1 MGNWVC
7 IDFGTSN
14 SAAAI
19 VVDGRPKLVSP
30 NSKSYF
36 PTVACVLGKDKI
48 AVCQSAEQFK
58 TKYPEFYLQE
68 FKLNIAEPLDCNG
81 AGYREVVAAILR
93 HIKGCAEIENNGNR
107 IDNVMLTVP
116 AIYTE
121 SDRRKEVMRQAALD
135 AGFRNVAF
143 MREAHAA
150 ALHYAYI
157 QGTETVGLSLV
168 YDLGGGTFDPA
179 LIMLS
184 GENEPDFLGCD
195 SGVKCGGQYFDAAI
209 YKQAQAEAKAS
220 GVPLERS
227 AKWSDFLACRL
238 LKEDLSVSREATTL
252 LSNGNPFTLTR
263 TDFEE
268 MIRKKLYLTLDACD
282 MVLTSARREWTE
294 VEQVLLVGGSTAI
307 PLVGSLL
314 QQHLISHNARKV
326 KVVRSLSGPNGEY
339 DHNYAVCLG
348 GIVLAETE
356 LLHPEPEPEPEPEI
370 GELVSNGKHFRLKL
384 GTNTFGRGQG
394 QDFMFDD
401 PHMSRKHFEITVTQ
415 NEGRG
420 FRYRLQTVSTSRA
433 TVVNGTLALDCTF
446 PFAPKEIDLKDG
458 MTVLAGKTKFQFV
471 QEPK

>member
-30 NSKSYF
+30 NNKSYF

-81 AGYREVVAAILR
+81 VGYREVIAAILR

-107 IDNVMLTVP
+107 IDNVMLTIP

-121 SDRRKEVMRQAALD
+121 SDRRKDVMRQAAFD
-135 AGFRNVAF
+135 AGFQKVTF

-209 YKQAQAEAKAS
+209 YKQAQAEAKVA
-220 GVPLERS
+220 GAPLDRS
-227 AKWSDFLACRL
+227 SKWSDFWACRL
-238 LKEDLSVSREATTL
+238 LKEDLSATYEATTL
-252 LSNGNPFTLTR
+252 LSNGNPFTLSR
-263 TDFEE
+263 PDFEE
-268 MIRKKLYLTLDACD
+268 LIRKKLYLTLDACD
-282 MVLTSARREWTE
+282 MMMTSARREWTE
-294 VEQVLLVGGSTAI
+294 VEQILLVGGSTAI
-307 PLVGSLL
+307 PLVSSLL
-314 QQHLISHNARKV
+314 QQHLISHNAPKV
-326 KVVRSLSGPNGEY
+326 KVIRSLNGPNGEY
-339 DHNYAVCLG
+339 NHNYAVCLG
-348 GIVLAETE
+348 GITLAETK

-370 GELVSNGKHFRLKL
+370 GELVNNGKRCRLKL
-384 GTNTFGRGQG
+384 GTNTFGRDRG
-394 QDFMFDD
+394 QDYVFDD
-401 PHMSRKHFEITVTQ
+401 PHMSREHFEVIVTK

-420 FRYRLQTVSTSRA
+420 FRYKLQTVSTSRA
-433 TVVNGTLALDCTF
+433 TVVNGTLALDRTI
-446 PFAPKEIDLKDG
+446 PFAPKEIELKDG
-458 MTVLAGKTKFQFV
+458 MTVLAGRTKFQFV
-471 QEPK
+471 EEPK

>member
-1 MGNWVC
+1 M
-7 IDFGTSN
+7 
-14 SAAAI
+14 
-19 VVDGRPKLVSP
+19 VDGRPKLVSP

-135 AGFRNVAF
+135 AGFRKVAF

-307 PLVGSLL
+307 PLVSSLL

-356 LLHPEPEPEPEPEI
+356 LLHPEPEPEPEI

-394 QDFMFDD
+394 QDFIFDD
-401 PHMSRKHFEITVTQ
+401 PHMSRKHFEITVTK

-446 PFAPKEIDLKDG
+446 PFAPKEIELKDG

>member
-30 NSKSYF
+30 NNKSYF

-81 AGYREVVAAILR
+81 VGYREVIAAILR

-107 IDNVMLTVP
+107 IDNVMLTIP

-121 SDRRKEVMRQAALD
+121 SDRRKDVMRQAALD
-135 AGFRNVAF
+135 AGFQKVAF

-195 SGVKCGGQYFDAAI
+195 SGVKCGGQYFDAAF
-209 YKQAQAEAKAS
+209 YKQAQAEA
-220 GVPLERS
+220 
-227 AKWSDFLACRL
+227 
-238 LKEDLSVSREATTL
+238 
-252 LSNGNPFTLTR
+252 
-263 TDFEE
+263 
-268 MIRKKLYLTLDACD
+268 
-282 MVLTSARREWTE
+282 
-294 VEQVLLVGGSTAI
+294 
-307 PLVGSLL
+307 
-314 QQHLISHNARKV
+314 
-326 KVVRSLSGPNGEY
+326 
-339 DHNYAVCLG
+339 
-348 GIVLAETE
+348 
-356 LLHPEPEPEPEPEI
+356 
-370 GELVSNGKHFRLKL
+370 
-384 GTNTFGRGQG
+384 
-394 QDFMFDD
+394 
-401 PHMSRKHFEITVTQ
+401 
-415 NEGRG
+415 
-420 FRYRLQTVSTSRA
+420 
-433 TVVNGTLALDCTF
+433 
-446 PFAPKEIDLKDG
+446 
-458 MTVLAGKTKFQFV
+458 
-471 QEPK
+471 